1 MGGRIVFWRNDG
13 TSDEWHLY
21 SDCPTLNGAERDGT
35 LREGSVEAAINNGRQ
50 RLCVLCKK
58 RADEEYRR
66 IAQPAPTQ
74 TPTLG
79 TPQGQGELCKSP
91 KPEKSNTLLYLWIA
105 VFFLANGLWIVG
117 LSENQSGYR
126 EGYDA
131 GYEDGYE
138 DGKTGRAAP
147 QTTPKPTAKPTP
159 TPTPTPKPTP
169 KTSGEFW
176 VTATAEVVYND
187 HVGNDWYYYFEADD
201 TTLPHTI
208 SCRVGDDVA
217 LYAKAVEDDNVP
229 DVGSKYSYVT
239 IEAGD
244 FEDGFTATDYVY
256 VYETSGRYSGNEA
269 KIKVVWNF
277 VPR

>member
-21 SDCPTLNGAERDGT
+21 SDCPTLNGFERDGT
-35 LREGSVEAAINNGRQ
+35 LREGSVDAAINNGCR
-50 RLCVLCKK
+50 RLCPLCKK
-58 RADEEYRR
+58 RMDEENRR
-66 IAQPAPTQ
+66 QAQ
-74 TPTLG
+74 LG
-79 TPQGQGELCKSP
+79 TPQGQSEPCKST
-91 KPEKSNTLLYLWIA
+91 KTEKSNTSLYLWIA
-105 VFFLANGLWIVG
+105 VFFLANSVWIVG
-117 LSENQSGYR
+117 LSENQSGYS

-131 GYEDGYE
+131 GYEDGYA

-147 QTTPKPTAKPTP
+147 QS
-159 TPTPTPKPTP
+159 TPKPTP
-169 KTSGEFW
+169 KTAGEFW

-187 HVGNDWYYYFEADD
+187 HVGNDWYYYFEAND

-208 SCRVGDDVA
+208 YCQVGDDVQ
-217 LYAKAVEDDNVP
+217 LYAEAVEDDNVP
-229 DVGSKYSYVT
+229 DVGSNYSYVT
-239 IEAGD
+239 VETGD

>member
-1 MGGRIVFWRNDG
+1 M
-13 TSDEWHLY
+13 
-21 SDCPTLNGAERDGT
+21 
-35 LREGSVEAAINNGRQ
+35 
-50 RLCVLCKK
+50 
-58 RADEEYRR
+58 
-66 IAQPAPTQ
+66 
-74 TPTLG
+74 
-79 TPQGQGELCKSP
+79 
-91 KPEKSNTLLYLWIA
+91 
-105 VFFLANGLWIVG
+105 
-117 LSENQSGYR
+117 
-126 EGYDA
+126 
-131 GYEDGYE
+131 
-138 DGKTGRAAP
+138 
-147 QTTPKPTAKPTP
+147 
-159 TPTPTPKPTP
+159 
-169 KTSGEFW
+169 
-176 VTATAEVVYND
+176 TATAEVVYND

>member
-35 LREGSVEAAINNGRQ
+35 LREGSVDASINNGCR
-50 RLCVLCKK
+50 RLCLLCKK
-58 RADEEYRR
+58 RMDEENRR
-66 IAQPAPTQ
+66 QVQ
-74 TPTLG
+74 TTALG
-79 TPQGQGELCKSP
+79 TPQGQSEPCKST
-91 KPEKSNTLLYLWIA
+91 KPEKSNTPLYLWIA
-105 VFFLANGLWIVG
+105 VFFLANSVWIVG
-117 LSENQSGYR
+117 LSENQSGYS

-131 GYEDGYE
+131 GYEDGYA

-147 QTTPKPTAKPTP
+147 QSTPKPTAKPTP
-159 TPTPTPKPTP
+159 TPTPTPKTTP
-169 KTSGEFW
+169 KTAGEFW

-187 HVGNDWYYYFEADD
+187 HVGNDWYYYFEAND
-201 TTLPHTI
+201 TKLPHTI
-208 SCRVGDDVA
+208 YCQVGDDVQ
-217 LYAKAVEDDNVP
+217 LYAEAVEDDNVP
-229 DVGSKYSYVT
+229 DVGSNYSYVT
-239 IEAGD
+239 VEAGD